1 MLWSGF
7 THSVLGAAVNS
18 TGYIKIVNCA
28 IKQSGKKSP
37 TKCGKAHLNI
47 YTLKMRY
54 INAIPCHQQIE
65 LEGKQRK

>member
-7 THSVLGAAVNS
+7 THSALGAAVDS

-37 TKCGKAHLNI
+37 TKCCKRHLNI
-47 YTLKMRY
+47 YTLKRLY
-54 INAIPCHQQIE
+54 INAITILLPF
-65 LEGKQRK
+65 LR